1 MRLSKP
7 TLAPNPSIVLR
18 LGCHDNCFGGARPQ
32 LVRDMGARRGQ
43 TDTVLD
49 RASPVP
55 LYFQLAQNME
65 TAIRSG
71 RLSSGS
77 HLDNELELARQLG
90 VSRPTVRRAI
100 GLLANKGLVIRRH
113 GIGTLVVPVRV
124 RRPVRLS
131 SLYDDLKESGQAPA
145 TRLLAIETVPA
156 PGEVAIAL
164 QLNRGTRVL
173 HFERLRLAT
182 DQPIALMVN
191 FLPIALEE
199 LVSEDALKTTGLYR
213 LLRQGGI
220 HLRLA
225 SQSIGARSARP
236 REARLLKVPTGAPLL
251 TMQRISYDDAGQPV
265 EYGSHVYPA
274 ERYSFEMSVV
284 ADSRTCPSPPPSCW
298 PVSPR
303 SARPIPQP
311 CGRRWPNG
319 GAGLS
324 CKSLPPS

>member
-1 MRLSKP
+1 
-7 TLAPNPSIVLR
+7 
-18 LGCHDNCFGGARPQ
+18 
-32 LVRDMGARRGQ
+32 MGARRGQ

-131 SLYDDLKESGQAPA
+131 SLYDDLKESGQTPD

-156 PGEVAIAL
+156 PAEVATAL
-164 QLNRGTRVL
+164 QLSTGTRVVHL
-173 HFERLRLAT
+173 ARVRLVAGRASAGVAFRACGAG
-182 DQPIALMVN
+182 DARADRPNGQRPPARVGRSRDRRRPEDHRAL
-191 FLPIALEE
+191 
-199 LVSEDALKTTGLYR
+199 
-213 LLRQGGI
+213 
-220 HLRLA
+220 
-225 SQSIGARSARP
+225 
-236 REARLLKVPTGAPLL
+236 
-251 TMQRISYDDAGQPV
+251 
-265 EYGSHVYPA
+265 PA
-274 ERYSFEMSVV
+274 
-284 ADSRTCPSPPPSCW
+284 PSP
-298 PVSPR
+298 
-303 SARPIPQP
+303 
-311 CGRRWPNG
+311 
-319 GAGLS
+319 
-324 CKSLPPS
+324 

>member
-1 MRLSKP
+1 
-7 TLAPNPSIVLR
+7 
-18 LGCHDNCFGGARPQ
+18 
-32 LVRDMGARRGQ
+32 MGARRGQ
-43 TDTVLD
+43 TDSVLE

-156 PGEVAIAL
+156 PAEVATAL
-164 QLNRGTRVL
+164 HLSRGTRVL
-173 HFERLRLAT
+173 HFARLRLAT
-182 DQPIALMVN
+182 GQPIALMVN
-191 FLPIALEE
+191 FLPLALDE
-199 LVSEDALKTTGLYR
+199 LVTEDGLKTTGLYR

-225 SQSIGARSARP
+225 SQTIGARNARP
-236 REARLLKVPTGAPLL
+236 REARLLKVPAGGPLL
-251 TMQRISYDDAGQPV
+251 NMQRVSYD
-265 EYGSHVYPA
+265 
-274 ERYSFEMSVV
+274 R
-284 ADSRTCPSPPPSCW
+284 
-298 PVSPR
+298 
-303 SARPIPQP
+303 ARPP
-311 CGRRWPNG
+311 G
-319 GAGLS
+319 G
-324 CKSLPPS
+324 

>member
-1 MRLSKP
+1 
-7 TLAPNPSIVLR
+7 
-18 LGCHDNCFGGARPQ
+18 
-32 LVRDMGARRGQ
+32 MGARRGP

-55 LYFQLAQNME
+55 LYYQLAQNME

-77 HLDNELELARQLG
+77 HLDNEIELARQLG

-100 GLLANKGLVIRRH
+100 GLLANKGLLIRRH

-131 SLYDDLKESGQAPA
+131 SLYDDLKESGQAP
-145 TRLLAIETVPA
+145 TTQLLTFDIVPA
-156 PGEVAIAL
+156 PAEVASAL
-164 QLNRGTRVL
+164 QIAKGTRAL

-182 DQPIALMVN
+182 NQPIALMVN
-191 FLPIALEE
+191 FLPVALEHF
-199 LVSEDALKTTGLYR
+199 VNEDALKTTGLYR
-213 LLRQGGI
+213 LLRQGGV

-225 SQSIGARSARP
+225 SQTIGARSAGP
-236 REARLLKVPTGAPLL
+236 RDAWQLNVPNGAPLL

-284 ADSRTCPSPPPSCW
+284 ADSRT
-298 PVSPR
+298 
-303 SARPIPQP
+303 
-311 CGRRWPNG
+311 
-319 GAGLS
+319 
-324 CKSLPPS
+324 

>member
-1 MRLSKP
+1 
-7 TLAPNPSIVLR
+7 
-18 LGCHDNCFGGARPQ
+18 
-32 LVRDMGARRGQ
+32 MGARRGQ

-49 RASPVP
+49 RARPVP

-65 TAIRSG
+65 TALRSG
-71 RLSSGS
+71 RLPSGS

-145 TRLLAIETVPA
+145 TRLLAIETVPVPA
-156 PGEVAIAL
+156 EVATAL

-182 DQPIALMVN
+182 EQPIALMGN
-191 FLPIALEE
+191 FLPVPLEE
-199 LVSEDALKTTGLYR
+199 RVTEDALKTTGLYR

-251 TMQRISYDDAGQPV
+251 TMQRISYDDSRHAG
-265 EYGSHVYPA
+265 EYGGAGYTPRA
-274 ERYSFEMSVV
+274 R
-284 ADSRTCPSPPPSCW
+284 PSPPPSCW

-311 CGRRWPNG
+311 CGRRW
-319 GAGLS
+319 LS
-324 CKSLPPS
+324 ATGVHC

>member
-1 MRLSKP
+1 
-7 TLAPNPSIVLR
+7 
-18 LGCHDNCFGGARPQ
+18 
-32 LVRDMGARRGQ
+32 MGARRGP

-55 LYFQLAQNME
+55 LYYQLAQNME

-77 HLDNELELARQLG
+77 HLDNEIELARQLG

-100 GLLANKGLVIRRH
+100 GLLANRGLVIRRH

-131 SLYDDLKESGQAPA
+131 SLYDDLKESGQAPT
-145 TRLLAIETVPA
+145 TRLLAFETVPA
-156 PGEVAIAL
+156 PAEVASAL
-164 QLNRGTRVL
+164 QISRGTRAL

-182 DQPIALMVN
+182 AQPIALMVN
-191 FLPIALEE
+191 FVPIALEE
-199 LVSEDALKTTGLYR
+199 LVNEEALKATGLYR

-225 SQSIGARSARP
+225 SQTIGARSARP
-236 REARLLKVPTGAPLL
+236 REARLLRVPTGAPLL

-284 ADSRTCPSPPPSCW
+284 SDSRT
-298 PVSPR
+298 
-303 SARPIPQP
+303 
-311 CGRRWPNG
+311 
-319 GAGLS
+319 
-324 CKSLPPS
+324 